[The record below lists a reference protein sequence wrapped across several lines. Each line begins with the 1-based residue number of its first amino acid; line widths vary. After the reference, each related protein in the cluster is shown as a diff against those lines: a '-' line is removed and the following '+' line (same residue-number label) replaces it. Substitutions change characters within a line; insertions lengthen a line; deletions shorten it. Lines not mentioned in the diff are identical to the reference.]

1 MDEVLSQYMRVSQML
16 EVMRIMQDTCAQIK
30 GRRVC
35 TMCPF
40 EKYCDV
46 LQDANMNIP
55 KEWNV
60 EDD

>member
-1 MDEVLSQYMRVSQML
+1 MDEALSQYIWVGQML
-16 EVMRIMQDTCAQIK
+16 EVMRIMQDACAQNK
-30 GRRVC
+30 KRRVC

-55 KEWNV
+55 KECNV